1 MRLARYLAMTG
12 AASRR
17 HAEELIVQGRVTVNG
32 AIIDKPSFTVD
43 PEQDIVLLD
52 DRRPAVENKVTLL
65 LYKPAGY
72 ICSVSDPQGRLTVME
87 LVKEIR
93 QRIYPVGRLD
103 FDTEGLLLMTNDGDF
118 ANLMI
123 HPRYEMVKTYEAKV
137 KGLVK
142 SEDIRKLTRGV
153 LLDDGITAPAKVQ
166 IFEQSDRDTLL
177 QLEIHEGRKR
187 QVRRMCDVVGH
198 PVIHLKRVAFSCL
211 DLEGLQPG
219 QYRFLNDV
227 EVKRLVEMAEA
238 KNGL

>member
-32 AIIDKPSFTVD
+32 EVIDKPAFDID
-43 PEQDIVLLD
+43 PEQDVVCLD
-52 DRRPAVENKVTLL
+52 GRRPAIEDKITLL
-65 LYKPAGY
+65 LYKPTGY
-72 ICSVSDPQGRLTVME
+72 ISSVWDPQGRPTVME
-87 LVKEIR
+87 LVKDVK

-153 LLDDGITAPAKVQ
+153 LLDDGITAPAKLQ
-166 IFEQSDRDTLL
+166 ILEHSDRDTLL

-187 QVRRMCDVVGH
+187 QVRRMCDAVGH
-198 PVIHLKRVAFSCL
+198 SVIHLKRVAFSGL

-219 QYRFLNDV
+219 QYRFLNDA

-238 KNGL
+238 KKG